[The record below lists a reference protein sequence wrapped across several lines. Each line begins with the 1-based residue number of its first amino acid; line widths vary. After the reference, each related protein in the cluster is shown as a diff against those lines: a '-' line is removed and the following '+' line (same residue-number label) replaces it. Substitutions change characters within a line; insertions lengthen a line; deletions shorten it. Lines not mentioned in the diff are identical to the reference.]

1 MGSCKTTHCKCLPYF
16 KTIMCRLCHHVN
28 ARNFLNLEKLNFSLE
43 CYGNLQ
49 WELLKVHFFRSE
61 KKKNPIY
68 SKYLFQGKLLAIVG
82 FSCFLYIS
90 ALGKSLKFLIT
101 EFSVTLLLGMGKFS
115 MWMRKHVSTP
125 FMSY

>member
-16 KTIMCRLCHHVN
+16 KTIMCRLCHRVN

-61 KKKNPIY
+61 KKNPIY